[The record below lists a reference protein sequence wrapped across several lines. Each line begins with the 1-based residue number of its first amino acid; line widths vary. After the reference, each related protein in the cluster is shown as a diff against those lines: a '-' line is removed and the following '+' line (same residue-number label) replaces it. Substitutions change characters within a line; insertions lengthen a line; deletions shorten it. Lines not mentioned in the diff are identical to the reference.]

1 MKPKYIAGF
10 FAFLLLILLLLAAG
24 YQMSYRAVMD
34 RQAARSEEHAPVS
47 ESISAEGEAVKEE
60 NPDTVEGYYIC
71 ELHGFV
77 VVYLGNRTTI
87 YELTEIPTDELPDD
101 VAAEVKAGKYA
112 ASEGELYAFL
122 ENYSS

>member
-60 NPDTVEGYYIC
+60 NPGYRGRLLYLRTAGIR
-71 ELHGFV
+71 HG
-77 VVYLGNRTTI
+77 LPRRPDNDLRT
-87 YELTEIPTDELPDD
+87 D
-101 VAAEVKAGKYA
+101 
-112 ASEGELYAFL
+112 
-122 ENYSS
+122 